1 MLKVQDSRLANPLIG
16 SLWMLASSFL
26 FAGMGVF
33 VKLGSADLTA
43 AELLFYRSMIG
54 LLITYSLIRYKAIPL
69 KTRHWRKHV
78 LRGVVGFAAM
88 MSLFL
93 AITLLPVATAM
104 TLNYTSP
111 IFLTA
116 IALLLHRS
124 RMRRAGYLAIACG
137 FIGVVLLLR
146 PTIHGNDWI
155 GELLGLGSGFL
166 AGIAIYHT
174 RQLGKMGEPSSRIV
188 FYFMLICSICSAS
201 WMIVSGISEIS
212 LTTAIW
218 ILGVGLLGTSGQLA
232 MTRAYSISHSVAVS
246 SLTYS
251 TILFTCVF
259 GVLLFGDAFDVT
271 AWIGIALIVVGGV
284 VATYSDRAQSSAE
297 S

>member
-1 MLKVQDSRLANPLIG
+1 MLKIEDSRLATPLIG

-33 VKLGSADLTA
+33 VKLGSADLAA
-43 AELLFYRSMIG
+43 AELLFYRSMLG
-54 LLITYSLIRYKAIPL
+54 LLITYSLIRYNAIPL

-116 IALLLHRS
+116 IAFALHQN
-124 RMRRAGYLAIACG
+124 RMRRAGYLAIASG
-137 FIGVVLLLR
+137 FVGVALLLR
-146 PTIHGNDWI
+146 PTLHGNDWA

-201 WMIVSGISEIS
+201 WMIVSGISELS
-212 LTTAIW
+212 MTTAIW
-218 ILGVGLLGTSGQLA
+218 ILGVGLLGTGGQLA

-246 SLTYS
+246 SLTYC
-251 TILFTCVF
+251 TILFTC
-259 GVLLFGDAFDVT
+259 LFGILFFGDSFDT
-271 AWIGIALIVVGGV
+271 IAWIGIALIVFGGI
-284 VATYSDRAQSSAE
+284 VATYSDRPQPSAE

>member
-1 MLKVQDSRLANPLIG
+1 VLKVQDSRLANPFIG

-43 AELLFYRSMIG
+43 AELLFYRSLLG
-54 LLITYSLIRYKAIPL
+54 LLFTYSLIRYKAVPL
-69 KTRHWRKHV
+69 KTRHWRKHM

-111 IFLTA
+111 IFLA
-116 IALLLHRS
+116 VVALVLQRD
-124 RMRRAGYLAIACG
+124 RMRRTGYLAIASG
-137 FIGVVLLLR
+137 FIGVALLLR
-146 PTIHGNDWI
+146 PTIHSNDWV
-155 GELLGLGSGFL
+155 GECLGLGSGFL

-174 RQLGKMGEPSSRIV
+174 RQLGRMGEPSSRIV
-188 FYFMLICSICSAS
+188 FYFMLICLICSGS
-201 WMIVSGISEIS
+201 WMIVSGISDIS

-218 ILGVGLLGTSGQLA
+218 ILGVGLLGTGGQLA
-232 MTRAYSISHSVAVS
+232 MTRAYSITHSVAVS

-259 GVLLFGDAFDVT
+259 GVLLFGDSFDL
-271 AWIGIALIVVGGV
+271 AASIGIALIVFGGII
-284 VATYSDRAQSSAE
+284 ASYSDRTRSSAE
-297 S
+297 P